1 LEIGFPAALKSGDFS
16 NYSRIAKPQPKT
28 SGRLAELRIGS
39 SGHRFIGN
47 QNMTAETQ
55 RRGEI
60 FGDKSTK
67 AKAKTGKGPE
77 DREQPRGKSHSKGAI
92 TTYAKAAC
100 ALTSTTHNTGGG
112 A

>member
-1 LEIGFPAALKSGDFS
+1 LEIGFPAALKSRDFS

-47 QNMTAETQ
+47 QNITAETQ

-60 FGDKSTK
+60 FGDKKSQDGERPGGQGATK
-67 AKAKTGKGPE
+67 GKISFEG
-77 DREQPRGKSHSKGAI
+77 SK
-92 TTYAKAAC
+92 
-100 ALTSTTHNTGGG
+100 
-112 A
+112 